1 MPLPTESAPWN
12 FYRLGLTREK
22 ELFKRRRDAYSG
34 VVVPAHI
41 ASYYAKFCT
50 EFIGSL
56 QKPYF
61 IDPITYIFARRPSAL
76 LRFVK
81 DRKGHTKRD
90 AAGKKQKGDMKRS
103 FRKIVEAYGEL
114 ITNVVQAGRP
124 LEVSDFANDRLVS
137 EFVTKVVNFQKSTL
151 ASLPPKYK
159 KYAKFA
165 QRLGKDFSSQENL
178 PVLLMAPYFSVEDPK
193 WVSVNIDLIGRTKK
207 ISSDLPTFATIAA
220 PLDRLAA
227 SGKRLV
233 EQYKTANPDG
243 FFLWVDDFSGTTEI
257 GSLRVVRNFVR
268 DLATLG
274 KPIVALYGDAYCLVL
289 KHFGLTGFAC
299 GICYGEK
306 RSVDQDTDVEG
317 QIPPRYYIAQ
327 LKKKIEIETEARR
340 RDPSKFPSLRCPCD
354 VCTRTT
360 NLADLDEA
368 QTREHFMLAR
378 SAEVAQLRNGQTAQA
393 MAKELQQSYEE
404 FKNELIFAPVYH
416 LNNWSRLI
424 TEP

>member
-1 MPLPTESAPWN
+1 M
-12 FYRLGLTREK
+12 
-22 ELFKRRRDAYSG
+22 
-34 VVVPAHI
+34 
-41 ASYYAKFCT
+41 KFQ
-50 EFIGSL
+50 IS
-56 QKPYF
+56 Q
-61 IDPITYIFARRPSAL
+61 
-76 LRFVK
+76 
-81 DRKGHTKRD
+81 
-90 AAGKKQKGDMKRS
+90 
-103 FRKIVEAYGEL
+103 
-114 ITNVVQAGRP
+114 
-124 LEVSDFANDRLVS
+124 NDRLVS

-178 PVLLMAPYFSVEDPK
+178 PVLQMAPYFSVEDPK

-257 GSLRVVRNFVR
+257 GSLRVVGNFVR

-327 LKKKIEIETEARR
+327 
-340 RDPSKFPSLRCPCD
+340 
-354 VCTRTT
+354 
-360 NLADLDEA
+360 
-368 QTREHFMLAR
+368 
-378 SAEVAQLRNGQTAQA
+378 
-393 MAKELQQSYEE
+393 
-404 FKNELIFAPVYH
+404 
-416 LNNWSRLI
+416 W
-424 TEP
+424 

>member
-1 MPLPTESAPWN
+1 
-12 FYRLGLTREK
+12 
-22 ELFKRRRDAYSG
+22 
-34 VVVPAHI
+34 
-41 ASYYAKFCT
+41 
-50 EFIGSL
+50 
-56 QKPYF
+56 
-61 IDPITYIFARRPSAL
+61 